1 MTSWRSVGRRT
12 AVAAGWVL
20 AAGMSVVGLSRLFR
34 SESEPALIGV
44 QGFGMWLLLP
54 AYPLAVAA
62 VVTRKKA
69 LAGFAVALA
78 LGNVVWA
85 SEMVEHGRDQPA
97 PAGAATLRLVSANL
111 LVTNPD
117 IGALGQDLAATG
129 ADVIVLQEVSA
140 EHLTGLASSGLLAA
154 YPYQVLDPR
163 PEFHGSAILSTL
175 PLADGRAFDVAGSPM
190 TRADI
195 TIGARIVRLINVHT
209 VAPLNESQAVRW
221 RAQLDLL
228 SKMKAPEGGSLV
240 MAGDFNATLDHAPM
254 SALVSAGMRDAFSEA
269 GQGIGATWP
278 QSSGP
283 MPALMRLDHV
293 LVSDT
298 VVVMSA
304 QVQPNP
310 GSDHHRLSVE
320 LALPPA
326 GDPAVSAAAVSV
338 PQPESISA
346 ASP

>member
-1 MTSWRSVGRRT
+1 
-12 AVAAGWVL
+12 
-20 AAGMSVVGLSRLFR
+20 
-34 SESEPALIGV
+34 
-44 QGFGMWLLLP
+44 
-54 AYPLAVAA
+54 
-62 VVTRKKA
+62 
-69 LAGFAVALA
+69 
-78 LGNVVWA
+78 
-85 SEMVEHGRDQPA
+85 
-97 PAGAATLRLVSANL
+97 
-111 LVTNPD
+111 
-117 IGALGQDLAATG
+117 
-129 ADVIVLQEVSA
+129 
-140 EHLTGLASSGLLAA
+140 
-154 YPYQVLDPR
+154 
-163 PEFHGSAILSTL
+163 
-175 PLADGRAFDVAGSPM
+175 
-190 TRADI
+190 
-195 TIGARIVRLINVHT
+195 

-228 SKMKAPEGGSLV
+228 SQMKAPEGGSLV

-254 SALVSAGMRDAFSEA
+254 NALVSSGMRDAFSEA